1 MVHID
6 FKTLDAQYQ
15 GMQRISNEELA
26 QTGKT
31 NASFTFAKG
40 DVIEFP
46 PFDDIYAVND
56 AFKRKD
62 GSEQT
67 CIKVL
72 IGLNGRQKMMPVG
85 AIDRIPFGQIE
96 TWLIEHDLNR
106 EIHNAGNALER
117 LRLLSGKVIT
127 VTEMVKGPR
136 ADFDASGNLKRDDA
150 GNIIT
155 KSGLFPV
162 FDWYRE

>member
-6 FKTLDAQYQ
+6 FSKPDAQFA

-46 PFDDIYAVND
+46 PFEDIYAVND

-62 GSEQT
+62 GKEQT

-72 IGLNGRQKMMPVG
+72 VGLNGRQKMMPVG

-96 TWLIEHDLNR
+96 SWLIEHDLNR

-117 LRLLSGKVIT
+117 LRLLSNKVIT
-127 VTEMVKGPR
+127 VTDMVKGPR

-150 GNIIT
+150 DNIIT
-155 KSGLFPV
+155 KPGLFPV
-162 FDWYRE
+162 FAYYHE

>member
-6 FKTLDAQYQ
+6 FSKPDAQFA

-62 GSEQT
+62 GKEQS
-67 CIKVL
+67 CIKILV
-72 IGLNGRQKMMPVG
+72 GLNGRQKMMPVG
-85 AIDRIPFGQIE
+85 SIDRIPFGQIE
-96 TWLIEHDLNR
+96 SWLIEHDLNR
-106 EIHNAGNALER
+106 EIHNAGNNLEK
-117 LRLLSGKVIT
+117 LRLLAGKVIT
-127 VTEMVKGPR
+127 VTDMVKGPR
-136 ADFDASGNLKRDDA
+136 ADFDGSGNLKRDDA

-155 KSGLFPV
+155 KTGLFPV
-162 FDWYRE
+162 FAYYHE